1 MTALYFRDR
10 VMLRTRCVITSKKS
24 LISAF
29 HKKNQSKTNT
39 IIFEV
44 PTLDFMNRL
53 KQKKKQQQLMH

>member
-39 IIFEV
+39 IMFEV

-53 KQKKKQQQLMH
+53 KQQ